1 MMKEA
6 IGKLIDGQG
15 LTEAEAEA
23 AMLEIMDGLAT
34 PAQIGSYV
42 TALRMKG
49 ETVEEITGSAR
60 AMRARATRIR
70 PTDPLVVDTCG
81 TGGDGAGT
89 FNVSTTVAFVLAGG
103 GLTVAK
109 HGNRAISSACGSADV
124 LQALGIRI
132 DMPPERVEEC
142 VNEIGVGFLF
152 APMFHTAM
160 KHAAAARQEIG
171 IRTIFNLL
179 GPLTNPAGASIQ
191 IIGVYDEALTDTLA
205 KVLMNLGSRHCYV
218 VHGLDGLD

>member
-70 PTDPLVVDTCG
+70 PNDPIIVDTCG

-89 FNVSTTVAFVLAGG
+89 FNVSTTVAFVLAGPG
-103 GLTVAK
+103 ITVAK
-109 HGNRAISSACGSADV
+109 HGNRAVASRARSA
-124 LQALGIRI
+124 
-132 DMPPERVEEC
+132 
-142 VNEIGVGFLF
+142 
-152 APMFHTAM
+152 
-160 KHAAAARQEIG
+160 
-171 IRTIFNLL
+171 
-179 GPLTNPAGASIQ
+179 
-191 IIGVYDEALTDTLA
+191 DTLA
-205 KVLMNLGSRHCYV
+205 PLGGRRPLPSEDVQGSFPDIRRAF
-218 VHGLDGLD
+218 

>member
-70 PTDPLVVDTCG
+70 PNDP
-81 TGGDGAGT
+81 
-89 FNVSTTVAFVLAGG
+89 
-103 GLTVAK
+103 
-109 HGNRAISSACGSADV
+109 
-124 LQALGIRI
+124 
-132 DMPPERVEEC
+132 
-142 VNEIGVGFLF
+142 
-152 APMFHTAM
+152 
-160 KHAAAARQEIG
+160 
-171 IRTIFNLL
+171 
-179 GPLTNPAGASIQ
+179 
-191 IIGVYDEALTDTLA
+191 
-205 KVLMNLGSRHCYV
+205 
-218 VHGLDGLD
+218 